1 MTHVVVADALRVWR
15 DVVLPS
21 WLSLATAP
29 LVLLGYVLLGRKRRE
44 GWLLVMAAQAGLL
57 AIGWVHHEWG
67 LVAVLVLIWQA
78 AANWRRWKTA
88 VAPAG
93 ASAA

>member
-1 MTHVVVADALRVWR
+1 MTHILLADALRVWR
-15 DVVLPS
+15 DIVLPS

-29 LVLLGYVLLGRKRRE
+29 LVLVGYVLLGRKRRE

-67 LVAVLVLIWQA
+67 LAAVLVLIWQA
-78 AANWRRWKTA
+78 AANWRRWKPA
-88 VAPAG
+88 APQPAR
-93 ASAA
+93 AA